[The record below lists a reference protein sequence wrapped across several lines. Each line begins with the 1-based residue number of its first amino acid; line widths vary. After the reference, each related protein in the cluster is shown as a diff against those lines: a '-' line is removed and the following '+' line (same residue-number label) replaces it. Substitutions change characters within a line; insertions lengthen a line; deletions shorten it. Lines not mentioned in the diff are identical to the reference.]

1 MGIVIDGNEQ
11 VLVQGI
17 TGLQGTLHTKL
28 MLSYGTKIVAGVRPG
43 KKGSMIHGIP
53 VFDTVKE
60 AKNTFKINS
69 SIIFVPAL
77 SAKKA
82 VLEAIDSKIKTIV
95 IITENIPIK
104 DTIEIMEKAK
114 QNNSIIIGPNSPGI
128 INPGI
133 GKLGIMPSQ
142 VFSSGKIGVVSR
154 SGTLSYE
161 IAATLTNENIGQS
174 TCIGIGGDPI
184 VGISFI
190 DCLKLFEEDPET
202 KAVVLIGEI
211 GGNAEE
217 KTAEYLLNKTFSKPI
232 IAYIAGLAAPPEKRM
247 GHAGAIV
254 MGKSGSAKNKIK
266 VLTDAGVKVA
276 KLPSE
281 ISKILKPLLKMEF

>member
-60 AKNTFKINS
+60 AKNKFKINS

-82 VLEAIDSKIKTIV
+82 ILEAIDSKIKTIV

-104 DTIEIMEKAK
+104 DAIEIMEKAK

-128 INPGI
+128 ITPGI
-133 GKLGIMPSQ
+133 CKLGIMPSQ
-142 VFSSGKIGVVSR
+142 VFSSGNIGIVSR

-161 IAATLTNENIGQS
+161 IAATLTNKKIGQS

-184 VGISFI
+184 IGISFI

-217 KTAEYLLNKTFSKPI
+217 KTADYLLNKPFSKPI
-232 IAYIAGLAAPPEKRM
+232 LAYIAGLAAPSEKRM

-254 MGKSGSAKNKIK
+254 MGKSGSAKNKIIA
-266 VLTDAGVKVA
+266 LTDAGVKVA
-276 KLPSE
+276 KIPSE
-281 ISKILKPLLKMEF
+281 ISKILKHLLKMEL